1 MDEIARRE
9 FVKGAALGAF
19 AFTVGGAEV
28 LLTPRQA
35 RAQGASLRVLKPE
48 EAQTLEAIGETLA
61 IGARQYGIAHFLD
74 SQLAVPPEQALL
86 TIRVTETRPPYL
98 NFYRAALAGIEHASQ
113 GKHQRG
119 YATLSPAEQRDF
131 VNALREGKLESW
143 QGPSQANVYLTLRND
158 AIDVAYGTVE
168 GFARLGV
175 PYMPH
180 IVPTKRW

>member
-1 MDEIARRE
+1 MDEIARRG

-19 AFTVGGAEV
+19 AFTVGDAEV

-35 RAQGASLRVLKPE
+35 RAQGAALRVLKPE
-48 EAQTLEAIGETLA
+48 EAQTVEAIGETLA

-98 NFYRAALAGIEHASQ
+98 NFYRAALAGIERASQ
-113 GKHQRG
+113 AKHQRG
-119 YATLSPAEQRDF
+119 YAALNAAEQRDF
-131 VNALREGKLESW
+131 VNALRQGKLESW
-143 QGPSQANVYLTLRND
+143 QGPAQANVYLTLRND
-158 AIDVAYGTVE
+158 AIDVVYGTVE
-168 GFARLGV
+168 GFGRIGT

-180 IVPTKRW
+180 ITPARSW